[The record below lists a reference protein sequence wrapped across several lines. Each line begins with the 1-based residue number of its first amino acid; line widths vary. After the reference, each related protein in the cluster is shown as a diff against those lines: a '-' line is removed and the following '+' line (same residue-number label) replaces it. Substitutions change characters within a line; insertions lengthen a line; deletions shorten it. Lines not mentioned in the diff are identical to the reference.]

1 MNDDIAQFLSYVTQ
15 FCKNNPEAAPHVASA
30 AQHGLEGALKEAY
43 ERAADMEVALVAAVS
58 KRMKDSEGL
67 IKSKLKKWEGRT
79 SCRWDW
85 YTGTSDKQQS
95 SEEASHAERR

>member
-1 MNDDIAQFLSYVTQ
+1 MTDDIAQFLSHVAQ
-15 FCKNNPEAAPHVASA
+15 FCKDNPEVAPHVASA

-43 ERAADMEVALVAAVS
+43 ERAADMEVALVAAVA
-58 KRMKDSEGL
+58 KRMKDSDEI

-85 YTGTSDKQQS
+85 YTGAT
-95 SEEASHAERR
+95 